1 MGVKPGG
8 HGDHHNV
15 RDHELCAV
23 SFGGSEETR
32 NHEMELRKMKEMLAV
47 RKVDG
52 NAGLTYL
59 ADLLVIKV
67 ILCVR

>member
-1 MGVKPGG
+1 
-8 HGDHHNV
+8 
-15 RDHELCAV
+15 
-23 SFGGSEETR
+23 
-32 NHEMELRKMKEMLAV
+32 MELRKMKEMLAV